1 MTKRPQ
7 LLAALFVLLFTAI
20 LTKQASALDD
30 PGVGRFCSRD
40 PMRFHDSYNM
50 FEYVSAAALN
60 DLDPSGFFSVEG
72 DNGFVYTEA
81 ELRRCRRILDSY
93 TPSGGLAGNYYPCS
107 GQLLQLFL
115 SGMPPNSITC
125 PEPCKRALARTSL
138 PRDTWIVPKIALTT
152 CSNSANGTPSCAEVS
167 MSFNGNVEYRSGDLY
182 YAIHGASLGWSAKG
196 SCDNCCGK
204 INRGLFGTGCCC
216 KCNVTCNFDVTV
228 GDEYNFC
235 GTSFG
240 DKFHITRCGCALEKW
255 GKIKAGTEYT
265 EFTVK
270 CNYKRKKHYTHKQC
284 GHPMPF
290 DRLDPDDIY
299 ELRK

>member
-1 MTKRPQ
+1 MMLKQRLFT
-7 LLAALFVLLFTAI
+7 LLLGLLFAVV
-20 LTKQASALDD
+20 LTDQASALYD

-60 DLDPSGFFSVEG
+60 DLDPSGFFS
-72 DNGFVYTEA
+72 
-81 ELRRCRRILDSY
+81 CRRILDSY

-115 SGMPPNSITC
+115 SGMPPNSIAC
-125 PEPCKRALARTSL
+125 PEPCKRALARTRL
-138 PRDTWIVPKIALTT
+138 PPDTWIIPKIALTT
-152 CSNSANGTPSCAEVS
+152 CSNSANGTPSCAEVP
-167 MSFNGNVEYRSGDLY
+167 MNFNGRIEYLSGDLY
-182 YAIHGASLGWSAKG
+182 YAIHGASLGWSATG
-196 SCDNCCGK
+196 RCNNCCGN

-216 KCNVTCNFDVTV
+216 DCNVTCNFDVTV

-235 GTSFG
+235 DTSFG
-240 DKFHITRCGCALEKW
+240 DKFHITRCGCALENW
-255 GKIKAGTEYT
+255 GKIKSGNEYT

-270 CNYKRKKHYTHKQC
+270 CNYKKKKLYTHKQC

-290 DRLDPDDIY
+290 DRLDPDDTY
-299 ELRK
+299 EFRK